1 MHRDHTLF
9 IAYAPADNPQV
20 AVAVVVEHGG
30 HGGSV
35 AAPIARAMFTSYFG
49 LEPPESPEPSAEGSE
64 VPAERPEV
72 PAERPEVPAERPEV
86 PAKRPEVPVAPAD
99 SGD

>member
-1 MHRDHTLF
+1 VQRDAALFMHRDHALF

-49 LEPPESPEPSAEGSE
+49 LDPPVEGSKAPVEGPETSAEGSE

-72 PAERPEVPAERPEV
+72 PA
-86 PAKRPEVPVAPAD
+86 APAD